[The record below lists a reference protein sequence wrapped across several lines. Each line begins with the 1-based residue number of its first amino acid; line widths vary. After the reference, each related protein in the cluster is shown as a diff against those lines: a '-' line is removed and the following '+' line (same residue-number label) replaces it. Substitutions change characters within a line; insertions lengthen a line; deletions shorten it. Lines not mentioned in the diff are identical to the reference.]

1 MQIIEKWNENQ
12 VQKNERKKKTT
23 ETSNQQPG
31 GNASSDDRNYK
42 HSRYLTFKS
51 ALVSGVRCGMKESLR
66 CSRYSRE
73 SPPPARPRRCLII
86 SLLYALSCGH
96 CEDTTPEIP
105 DGGFGARLS
114 RRKQIFGPFNYRLL
128 LRWWIH
134 ALGGAV
140 SAGIQTTTQL
150 GFSAPPENCT

>member
-1 MQIIEKWNENQ
+1 M
-12 VQKNERKKKTT
+12 QKNKKIKKTTT

-42 HSRYLTFKS
+42 RLRYLTFKA
-51 ALVSGVRCGMKESLR
+51 ALVSGIRCGMKESLR

-73 SPPPARPRRCLII
+73 PPPPALPDNLARCT
-86 SLLYALSCGH
+86 LSVVV
-96 CEDTTPEIP
+96 TAAEIP
-105 DGGFGARLS
+105 DCGFGARLS
-114 RRKQIFGPFNYRLL
+114 RTKQIFGPFNYRLL